1 LLRRAH
7 IREAQPVLERGIAL
21 CGDMPAFYPPFAGD
35 LAVVYALTGRTAE
48 ALDLAER
55 GVRQALGMQRLGR
68 LALITAH
75 VGEVRLIAG
84 EHAAA
89 EAEGRRALALAE
101 AHQERGNKVYALRLL
116 ALAAGEANPPDV
128 ETARGHYAAA
138 LALAGELGMRPLTA
152 RCHLGLGRVA
162 ARAGDASVAAKHLSE
177 AREAFQAMGMTFWL
191 ERLGDDL
198 AGPAVTG
205 PPEI

>member
-1 LLRRAH
+1 
-7 IREAQPVLERGIAL
+7 
-21 CGDMPAFYPPFAGD
+21 
-35 LAVVYALTGRTAE
+35 
-48 ALDLAER
+48 
-55 GVRQALGMQRLGR
+55 
-68 LALITAH
+68 
-75 VGEVRLIAG
+75 
-84 EHAAA
+84 
-89 EAEGRRALALAE
+89 
-101 AHQERGNKVYALRLL
+101 VYALRLL

-138 LALAGELGMRPLTA
+138 LALAGELGMRPLAA

>member
-1 LLRRAH
+1 
-7 IREAQPVLERGIAL
+7 
-21 CGDMPAFYPPFAGD
+21 M
-35 LAVVYALTGRTAE
+35 AE

-89 EAEGRRALALAE
+89 VAEGRRALALAD
-101 AHQERGNKVYALRLL
+101 AHRERGNKVYALRLL
-116 ALAAGEANPPDV
+116 GLAAGEATPPDV
-128 ETARGHYAAA
+128 EAARGHYTEA
-138 LALAGELGMRPLTA
+138 LALAGELGMRPLAA
-152 RCHLGLGRVA
+152 RCHLGLGRLA
-162 ARAGDASVAAKHLSE
+162 ARAGEASVAAKHLTE
-177 AREAFQAMGMTFWL
+177 AREGFRSMQMTFWL